1 MNGVELV
8 LSSRRV
14 VTPDGVRP
22 ARVVVRGGVI
32 ESVLPGSSGGRD
44 TVDFGDRV
52 VMAGLVDTHVHV
64 NEPGRT
70 DWEGFETATRAAAAG
85 GVTTLFD
92 MPLNSVPPTT
102 SVAALDEKAEAASPK
117 CFVDV
122 GFWGGLVPGNADELA
137 EMAKLGVP
145 GFKCFLVPS
154 GVPEFPEVSEADLEA
169 ALREIARIGAVLL
182 VHAEDPRGIT
192 ERPAGDHRK
201 YATYLAT
208 RPARAENEA
217 VSLLVR
223 LCRNTR
229 ARIHVVHLS
238 SAGALEEIRRAR
250 EEGLPISAETCPHY
264 LFFAAETIPDGA
276 TEFKCAPPI
285 RDAENRDRL
294 WDGLAAGVIGMIVS
308 DHSPAPAA
316 RKSRDT
322 GDFLAAWG
330 GISSLQLRLPAVWTE
345 ARRRGFPIERLAAW
359 LCEAPAQLAGIAN
372 RKGSIAPGAD
382 ADFVVWDPEAAFEV
396 RAGAIHHRH
405 PLSPYLGRALHGE
418 VHATFLAGEKI
429 FENGRF
435 LGPPRGRIL
444 R

>member
-8 LSSRRV
+8 LASRRV

-32 ESVLPGSSGGRD
+32 ESVLPGTAGGRD
-44 TVDFGDRV
+44 VVDLGDRV
-52 VMAGLVDTHVHV
+52 VMPGLVDTHVHV

-85 GVTTLFD
+85 GVTTLLD

-102 SVAALDEKAEAASPK
+102 SVAALRTKAGAASSK

-122 GFWGGLVPGNADELA
+122 GFWGGVVPGNAGELA
-137 EMAKLGVP
+137 EMARDGVP

-154 GVPEFPEVSEADLEA
+154 GVPEFPEVSEADLEI

-182 VHAEDPRGIT
+182 VHAEDPRGIQGP
-192 ERPAGDHRK
+192 PAGDPRK

-208 RPARAENEA
+208 RPARAEDEA

-238 SAGALEEIRRAR
+238 SAGALEELRQAR

-264 LFFAAETIPDGA
+264 LFFAAEDVPDGA

-285 RDAENRDRL
+285 RDAENRDGL
-294 WDGLAAGVIGMIVS
+294 WDGLVSGVIGMIVS

-316 RKSRDT
+316 LKSRDS
-322 GDFLAAWG
+322 GDFLTAWG

-345 ARRRGFPIERLAAW
+345 ARRRGFPIERVAGW
-359 LCEAPAQLAGIAN
+359 LCEAPARLAGIVN

-382 ADFVVWDPEAAFEV
+382 ADLVVWDPEAPFEV
-396 RAGAIHHRH
+396 RAGSIHHRH
-405 PLSPYLGRALHGE
+405 ALSPYLGRTLYGE
-418 VHATFLAGEKI
+418 VRATFLAGEKI

-435 LGPPRGRIL
+435 LGPPGGRIL